1 MKANPLEIP
10 YKSKGKYC
18 RKLESKGKSIEKPE
32 GRPLEIIFD
41 PKEKNP
47 LEIQWKT
54 L

>member
-10 YKSKGKYC
+10 YKSKGISC
-18 RKLESKGKSIEKPE
+18 RKLESKGKSIEKTK

-41 PKEKNP
+41 SKEKNP

-54 L
+54 R